1 MPNITENDWILLRAM
16 MELGANIGNK
26 AHKSQL
32 QLLTDLSDH
41 DYAQA
46 ANFLHSM
53 GYIQAPVGEDRG
65 CWLSPEGV
73 EYLQAQM
80 HGRMNLSW
88 TAERIIRHM
97 IEQIPY
103 HGIPILWTEIQ
114 QALGLDDTQY
124 EKACQELQD
133 YDLITNVTGTGRYF
147 GSITVTRLGRRA
159 ARDNFRLFDTA
170 PAQIQAG
177 AIFYGPVTDSNIQA
191 VAQAIGS
198 RIEQAISQNDADSL
212 RQTITDLIEQL
223 VDAVK
228 QDLPMDQLTVYTNTA
243 QQVHEEIQ
251 KPKPNLPLEHRLIAT
266 LSFADNLDGTLE
278 LGKKGLVLAAKVA
291 PFIPA
296 LLKAIEQLIV

>member
-16 MELGANIGNK
+16 MELGATIRNK

-32 QLLTDLSDH
+32 QPLTNLSDH
-41 DYAQA
+41 DYNQA
-46 ANFLHSM
+46 ADILHSM

-65 CWLSPEGV
+65 CWLSPAGV

-80 HGRMNLSW
+80 RNRMNLSW

-103 HGIPILWTEIQ
+103 PGIPILRTELQ

-133 YDLITNVTGTGRYF
+133 YDLIRNVTGTGQYF
-147 GSITVTRLGRRA
+147 GNITVTKLGRRA
-159 ARDNFRLFDTA
+159 ARDSFRLFDTA
-170 PAQIQAG
+170 PTQIQAG
-177 AIFYGPVTDSNIQA
+177 AIFHGPVTDSNIQA
-191 VAQAIGS
+191 VAQAIDS
-198 RIEQAISQNDADSL
+198 EIEQAISQNDPDSL
-212 RQTITDLIEQL
+212 RQTITDLMERL

-228 QDLPMDQLTVYTNTA
+228 QDLTMDQLSVYTETA
-243 QQVHEEIQ
+243 QQVREEIQ
-251 KPKPNLPLEHRLIAT
+251 KPKPNPALVHKLFAT

-291 PFIPA
+291 PLILT
-296 LLKAIEQLIV
+296 LLKAIQQLIV